1 MNRSGMV
8 NLSRGYASALFAAAV
23 LSTTAILIRYLTVT
37 YAIPP
42 LVLAFWRDA
51 LVTLTLAPA
60 LALLARRLLSVS
72 HAHIGYLAIFGL
84 VLAAFNATW
93 TYSVAMN
100 GAAVATVL
108 VYGSAAFT
116 ALLGWGLLKERL
128 GWAKLLAIV
137 LCLTGCVLVSGAL
150 SAAAWGTNLMGLL
163 VGVLSGLCY
172 AVYSLMGRSAAQRE
186 LNPWTTLAS
195 TFGFAAICLL
205 VLNLLPQ
212 AVTGIASQP
221 ADLFWLG
228 NAYYGWGI
236 LLVLA
241 AGPTVAGFGLYNIS
255 LGFLPASVA
264 NLIVTLE
271 PAFTALSAYLLLGEQ
286 LSVLQ
291 FGGGLLILC
300 GVVFLRLY
308 EGRSIRLLQTQAR

>member
-1 MNRSGMV
+1 MV

-37 YAIPP
+37 YQLPP
-42 LVLAFWRDA
+42 LILAFWRDA
-51 LVTLTLAPA
+51 FVI
-60 LALLARRLLSVS
+60 LALTPVLALFARHLLSVNS
-72 HAHIGYLAIFGL
+72 AQIGFLAIFGL

-108 VYGSAAFT
+108 AYCSAAFT

-150 SAAAWGTNLMGLL
+150 SAAAWGANLLGLL

-172 AVYSLMGRSAAQRE
+172 AVYSLMGRSAAQRG
-186 LNPWTTLAS
+186 LNPWTTLAC
-195 TFGFAAICLL
+195 TFGFAATCLF
-205 VLNLLPQ
+205 VMNLLPQ
-212 AVTGIASQP
+212 QVTGIDAHP
-221 ADLFWLG
+221 TDLFWLG
-228 NAYYGWGI
+228 NAYTGWGI
-236 LLVLA
+236 LLLLA
-241 AGPTVAGFGLYNIS
+241 VGPTLVGFGLYNLS

-291 FGGGLLILC
+291 VGGGLLILC

-308 EGRSIRLLQTQAR
+308 EGRSIRLLKT